1 MSRWYCRSV
10 FRSPDGCR
18 FPCADRAAGKS
29 QDRLAGGRSMD
40 PCLCA
45 RPACR
50 SQRIGAV
57 VHADDQRLVAG
68 EDGKVGSLFREPG
81 QFFQM
86 RLHDIGKR
94 RRRVDAERDA
104 HQTCPRDVFRAANVT
119 GNAGFSQRS
128 HDTERRSASQA
139 GRTGDLRDGDR
150 IDRRSQMLQCLKSPG
165 DGRIEILH
173 PCRIGFS
180 SVHILT
186 S

>member
-119 GNAGFSQRS
+119 GNAGFSQRCM
-128 HDTERRSASQA
+128 TRSAVPRVRRVALVISVTETGSTAEARCSNASKAPATVGLKYCILA
-139 GRTGDLRDGDR
+139 G
-150 IDRRSQMLQCLKSPG
+150 SA
-165 DGRIEILH
+165 
-173 PCRIGFS
+173 
-180 SVHILT
+180 SVVFIY
-186 S
+186 